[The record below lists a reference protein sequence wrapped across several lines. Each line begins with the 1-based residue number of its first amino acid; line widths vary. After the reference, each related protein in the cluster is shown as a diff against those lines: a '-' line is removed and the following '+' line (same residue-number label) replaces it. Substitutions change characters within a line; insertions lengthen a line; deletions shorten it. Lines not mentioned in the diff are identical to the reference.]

1 MAQGKSFQIEREKST
16 RALRHLFGPVVLVAA
31 LILLFILAV
40 GFFWGKPAHP
50 TDRVK
55 ANQVTSGLQVAS
67 GLQSKHDLTTLLDY
81 QYKDYKANLAKLDA
95 NISLQALLIAI
106 TVLLIVRRSDSL
118 TLFGNSVPLSWLH
131 FFVPVLL
138 IYLWLS
144 FGFILHELIWGR
156 IRGIELIKA
165 LNNIPLVEYQKGI
178 FHDAGFIDGWFL
190 KFVDTSSSNYSG
202 INKIFSPVTGVFL
215 LFVLGTF
222 ISTAHASTLAIVSF
236 GCRRY
241 LHTRSHRWLY
251 WYYLLPLVPLFFLL
265 SSHVLF
271 AYGGDNRNWIHLYVA
286 VVTIPLLLLLRWLA
300 AVVDKT
306 VYPDSVHCLRRHHLL
321 TYFPSIERPTS
332 WRGPEPKGEVVGRTI
347 SLIGDSLSTAFH
359 ISSPPTMLVRMWG
372 EWKRNWFL
380 NLPREQK
387 VHLSVVERLSSFGT
401 ITGVHHASSSAMV
414 DNGHRRSILDLITDT
429 WHFSHQVDEVL
440 VGRFPDLLLIWI
452 GHNNLDWKS
461 KANSRT
467 HESFLA
473 LSDNFIHSYE
483 KQLLRLLN
491 SALAS
496 NQRVSLVVFGLINFE
511 AFFQAREEAESMRR
525 VDGSLY
531 PHLESGYRHFVSMK
545 PEYRDGIKELASLCN
560 QKLNV
565 LCQRLG
571 EQLSGTNVRLVY
583 SDAMAVAKVDSA
595 DSLCAVDAWHPSSYG
610 HSVIA
615 DSAYPIVH
623 DQAIFL
629 DWTSPTPAA

>member
-1 MAQGKSFQIEREKST
+1 LES
-16 RALRHLFGPVVLVAA
+16 
-31 LILLFILAV
+31 LL
-40 GFFWGKPAHP
+40 
-50 TDRVK
+50 T
-55 ANQVTSGLQVAS
+55 
-67 GLQSKHDLTTLLDY
+67 
-81 QYKDYKANLAKLDA
+81 
-95 NISLQALLIAI
+95 
-106 TVLLIVRRSDSL
+106 
-118 TLFGNSVPLSWLH
+118 
-131 FFVPVLL
+131 
-138 IYLWLS
+138 
-144 FGFILHELIWGR
+144 LHELIWGR
-156 IRGIELIKA
+156 IRGVELINA
-165 LNNIPLVEYQKGI
+165 LNRPIVEYQKAI
-178 FHDAGFIDGWFL
+178 FHDAGIIDGWFL
-190 KFVDTSSSNYSG
+190 SFVDTPSKHYSG
-202 INKIFSPVTGVFL
+202 INQAFSPMTGVFL
-215 LFVLGTF
+215 LLMLGTF
-222 ISTAHASTLAIVSF
+222 ISAAHASTLAIVSF
-236 GCRRY
+236 GYRRY
-241 LHTRSHRWLY
+241 LRTGSHRWLY

-271 AYGGDNRNWIHLYVA
+271 AYGGHNRNWIHLYVA
-286 VVTIPLLLLLRWLA
+286 AVTIPLLLLLRWLPA
-300 AVVDKT
+300 AVDKT
-306 VYPDSVHCLRRHHLL
+306 VYPESVHCLRRQHLL
-321 TYFPSIERPTS
+321 TYFPSLERPTP
-332 WRGPEPKGEVVGRTI
+332 WHGPEPKGEVERRTI

-359 ISSPPTMLVRMWG
+359 ISSPPAMLVRTWG

-387 VHLSVVERLSSFGT
+387 VHPSVVERLSCFGT
-401 ITGVHHASSSAMV
+401 ITGVHHASSSAKV
-414 DNGHRRSILDLITDT
+414 DNGHRRSILERVTNT

-440 VGRFPDLLLIWI
+440 VGRFPDILLIWI
-452 GHNNLDWKS
+452 GHNNVDWKS

-473 LSDNFIHSYE
+473 LSDKFIDRYE
-483 KQLLRLLN
+483 RQLRRLLN

-496 NQRVSLVVFGLINFE
+496 NQPTAIVVFGLINFE

-583 SDAMAVAKVDSA
+583 SNAMAVATVDSA

-610 HSVIA
+610 HSVLA

-629 DWTSPTPAA
+629 DWTIPTPAA